1 MIYLIAAWIPMA
13 ISAAQSIGSNIVQGI
28 NVRKARKYGSEQEQV
43 KRRLEAGLP
52 IGTGNISGGFNTV
65 TPYNQGESAQ
75 DYISKSTTNALQ
87 KQQLNLIDQQI
98 RKATAEADI
107 AEGER
112 DWKLSSP
119 ETSPYGPT
127 GTSNLQYGLN
137 TQRDMQTFQW
147 VIERNRQDLDN
158 MNFLYEKGLWE
169 EGKYREQFDA
179 QLETLLINL
188 SNATKTGTMLGLQIQ
203 NEEQITAVKNE
214 IYNAMKS
221 GRFPNISAI
230 LYALTFGQAQV
241 PFRLPN
247 FGMNWQGGERS
258 SYFKY

>member
-1 MIYLIAAWIPMA
+1 MIYLIAPWIPFA
-13 ISAAQSIGSNIVQGI
+13 IDAAREIGGNILQGI
-28 NVRKARKYGSEQEQV
+28 NNRKARKYNSEQEQV
-43 KRRLEAGLP
+43 RRRLEAGLP
-52 IGTGNISGGFNTV
+52 IGSGNISGGV
-65 TPYNQGESAQ
+65 QTPTQVDKGQSAT
-75 DYISKSTTNALQ
+75 DYIQKSVSTNLTK
-87 KQQLNLIDQQI
+87 KQLDLIEQQV

-112 DWKLSSP
+112 DWKLANP
-119 ETSPYGPT
+119 ETSPYGPM

-137 TQRDMQTFQW
+137 TQRDIQTFQW

-179 QLETLLINL
+179 QLESLLINI